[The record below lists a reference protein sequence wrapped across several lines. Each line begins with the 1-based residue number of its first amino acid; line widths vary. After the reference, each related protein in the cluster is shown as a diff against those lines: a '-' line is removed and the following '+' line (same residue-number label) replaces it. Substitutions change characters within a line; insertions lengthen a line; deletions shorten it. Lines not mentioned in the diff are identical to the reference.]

1 MMLILLNPL
10 SRPDPSSHPTDR
22 MKSLVLSSTAAVSG
36 SGSPPVYPSAIRR
49 HNGDTVSLV
58 ILTCSISNLHCSKED

>member
-10 SRPDPSSHPTDR
+10 SRPDPSSHQTDR

-36 SGSPPVYPSAIRR
+36 SGSPPLYPSAIRR
-49 HNGDTVSLV
+49 HNGDTVSGDH
-58 ILTCSISNLHCSKED
+58 SNLLQHLQSPLQ

>member
-10 SRPDPSSHPTDR
+10 SRPDPSS
-22 MKSLVLSSTAAVSG
+22 MKSLVLSSTAAV

-49 HNGDTVSLV
+49 HNGDTVSGNH
-58 ILTCSISNLHCSKED
+58 SNLQHLQSPLQ

>member
-22 MKSLVLSSTAAVSG
+22 MKSLVLSSTAPVSG

-49 HNGDTVSLV
+49 HNGDTVSGDK
-58 ILTCSISNLHCSKED
+58 IQSSISSLHCSKEA

>member
-10 SRPDPSSHPTDR
+10 SRPDPSSHQTDR
-22 MKSLVLSSTAAVSG
+22 LKSLVLSSTAAV

-49 HNGDTVSLV
+49 HNGDTVSGNH
-58 ILTCSISNLHCSKED
+58 SNLQHLQSPLQ